1 MKYRHSV
8 IWKRENLIKYINSEK
23 AIKFC
28 KISILDLS
36 YVVMV
41 KSTVEIFQN
50 FVAFSEYMNYNPN
63 GQIGSDFGSW
73 IFIKNFFEVKIDINR
88 INLMPYQAHS
98 VL

>member
-1 MKYRHSV
+1 M
-8 IWKRENLIKYINSEK
+8 YIYLCLTLLKFIYSEK

-50 FVAFSEYMNYNPN
+50 FVAFSEYMNLKITF
-63 GQIGSDFGSW
+63 GLRAFVEFGVDECFGRCLKLSLCFMVLILGSLVSSLKGF
-73 IFIKNFFEVKIDINR
+73 
-88 INLMPYQAHS
+88 
-98 VL
+98 